1 MASWRYKRNAELKR
15 LYSGDTYT
23 QWRTK
28 RDAAFAASGVGGNA
42 KSGIKF
48 YGKGNPS
55 LKVGDSFLET

>member
-1 MASWRYKRNAELKR
+1 MASWRFKRNAKLKR
-15 LYSGDTYT
+15 LYSGGTYS
-23 QWRTK
+23 QWRAK

-55 LKVGDSFLET
+55 LEVGNFL